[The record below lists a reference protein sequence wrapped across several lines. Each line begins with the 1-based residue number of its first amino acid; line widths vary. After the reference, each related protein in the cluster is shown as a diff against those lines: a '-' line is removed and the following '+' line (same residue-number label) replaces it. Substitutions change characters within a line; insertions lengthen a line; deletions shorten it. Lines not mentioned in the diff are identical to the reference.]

1 MKHER
6 GCPVEIVYANP
17 VSGAVTPTALAR
29 LAPHPHAAALFM
41 DFVLS
46 EEGQKIIVE
55 SGRVPTRKGVKAKYE
70 EISNLYE
77 KGVPIVFVTPE
88 DAERWEK
95 VSSRLVN
102 EVLIRKQK

>member
-29 LAPHPHAAALFM
+29 LAPYPHAAALFM

-70 EISNLYE
+70 GISNLYE